1 MFIENFSGLELEL
14 VKNPDYPLLGLL
26 YEEGVRFVIKSQS
39 EKLTN
44 HEFII
49 GRELGKLPNYQKCVC
64 QCTNCFTD
72 ESMCMPIYNIFSY
85 TSMGSLGNF
94 VLESYS
100 LTTFKNILKQ
110 VIFASL
116 YSYEKMYFIHG
127 NLHVHN
133 VLLRKRDMSDI
144 CFNYGKQI
152 LELSND
158 GFKALICDFEHSTMG
173 KINSLNDVN
182 KEIMDFLMSVQKCFT
197 CLIVKNQNVDS
208 DNDYWKHYENIVEQI
223 DIK

>member
-1 MFIENFSGLELEL
+1 MLIENTDVL
-14 VKNPDYPLLGLL
+14 VKNPDYPLLKLL
-26 YEEGVRFVIKSQS
+26 YEEGVRFVIKSQC

-85 TSMGSLGNF
+85 ESMGSLGNF
-94 VLESYS
+94 LLESHS
-100 LTTFKNILKQ
+100 LSTFKNILKQ

-133 VLLRKRDMSDI
+133 VLLRKRDVSDI
-144 CFNYGKQI
+144 CFNYGNQMLKSSNG
-152 LELSND
+152 LE
-158 GFKALICDFEHSTMG
+158 AIICDFEHSTMRR
-173 KINSLNDVN
+173 INSLNDVHN
-182 KEIMDFLMSVQKCFT
+182 SIMSFLRSVQKCFT
-197 CLIVKNQNVDS
+197 CLIVIDMDVS
-208 DNDYWKHYENIVEQI
+208 PSNDYWSHYENIIEQI